1 MRDRGAADPDV
12 GSDDHG
18 AGALVDDHP
27 GGRVDVA
34 WKTTIFR
41 APESD
46 PEPLLPARCR
56 AVTRIPYDPHL
67 EEGAEVDL
75 GELSGPSRAALLEL
89 AACVADAFPR
99 DRRPEA

>member
-1 MRDRGAADPDV
+1 VINSVRPKSGGVDLDRLEAHFA
-12 GSDDHG
+12 
-18 AGALVDDHP
+18 
-27 GGRVDVA
+27 
-34 WKTTIFR
+34 
-41 APESD
+41 
-46 PEPLLPARCR
+46 ARCR

-75 GELSGPSRAALLEL
+75 GELSGPSRSALLEL